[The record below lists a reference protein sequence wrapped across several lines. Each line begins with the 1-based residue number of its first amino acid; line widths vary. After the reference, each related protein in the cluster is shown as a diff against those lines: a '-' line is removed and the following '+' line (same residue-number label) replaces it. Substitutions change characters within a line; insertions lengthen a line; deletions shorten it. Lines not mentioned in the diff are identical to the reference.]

1 MVDNTD
7 INFYKILSKIDL
19 KIFPVKGQGYPDYN
33 MDGYKSLIDEKGLKR
48 EHLEDPDFDFTEY
61 PIFITD
67 ETGNLQLA
75 PVINKRIFELECFK
89 AHNYKLF
96 QKVISLSL

>member
-1 MVDNTD
+1 
-7 INFYKILSKIDL
+7 
-19 KIFPVKGQGYPDYN
+19 

-67 ETGNLQLA
+67 ETGNL
-75 PVINKRIFELECFK
+75 
-89 AHNYKLF
+89 
-96 QKVISLSL
+96 